1 VIKLDDG
8 VHGDGDGQKTIT
20 SVSNLKKKKEKK
32 NGLKAKVYLIEAF
45 CFATQYTKCV

>member
-8 VHGDGDGQKTIT
+8 VHADGDGEKTIT

-32 NGLKAKVYLIEAF
+32 MGSRQRYI
-45 CFATQYTKCV
+45 